1 MPEFGFWYMEEIY
14 VKIKKGDWHLCI
26 PDYDPPKKIG
36 ADYFMIFII
45 ISLHGQRP
53 EELRVKGV
61 LNKVFLL
68 N

>member
-1 MPEFGFWYMEEIY
+1 ML
-14 VKIKKGDWHLCI
+14 KLKGRDWHLWI
-26 PDYDPPKKIG
+26 PDYDPPKKTG

-61 LNKVFLL
+61 LSKVFLL

>member
-1 MPEFGFWYMEEIY
+1 MH
-14 VKIKKGDWHLCI
+14 VKFMLKLKGRDWHLWI

-45 ISLHGQRP
+45 ISLRGQRP